1 MVSASTDARYYE
13 TMTAP
18 VSLRSESPVMTILS
32 VSSNAET
39 MPDDVSYGWLGDI
52 LLAVMETLGPLG
64 LGLMVFIENI
74 FPPIPSELFL
84 ALAGFSASSGA
95 FTPAEG
101 ILWATIGSV
110 TGALVLYGL
119 GAWLGRRRLYKI
131 ANVMPLVDIDDVE
144 RTERWFIRFGYWT
157 VFLGRMIP
165 IFRSLISIPAGIE
178 RMNLWLFTLFT
189 AIGSAIW
196 NTLFIMGGYLLGSN
210 FHIISD
216 YADVFSNVV
225 LGIVIV
231 VLVVWIVLRVLRN
244 RRRARDPNY
253 HSETPDEVAA
263 RIDALVAQKPSGK
276 PSKSR

>member
-1 MVSASTDARYYE
+1 MIE
-13 TMTAP
+13 
-18 VSLRSESPVMTILS
+18 
-32 VSSNAET
+32 
-39 MPDDVSYGWLGDI
+39 DVSYGWLGD
-52 LLAVMETLGPLG
+52 LLMAVMEALGPIG
-64 LGLMVFIENI
+64 LGIAVFVENV

-84 ALAGFSASSGA
+84 ALAGFTAANGT
-95 FTPAEG
+95 FTPAAG

-131 ANVMPLVDIDDVE
+131 AYAMPLVDIDDVE

-178 RMNLWLFTLFT
+178 RMNLWLFTLLT
-189 AIGSAIW
+189 AVGSLIW

-210 FHIISD
+210 FHLISD

-225 LGIVIV
+225 LGLVIV
-231 VLVVWIVLRVLRN
+231 VLLVWITLRLLRN

-253 HSETPDEVAA
+253 LPETPDEAAA
-263 RIDALVAQKPSGK
+263 RIDALVSQHPTPGTSDA
-276 PSKSR
+276 